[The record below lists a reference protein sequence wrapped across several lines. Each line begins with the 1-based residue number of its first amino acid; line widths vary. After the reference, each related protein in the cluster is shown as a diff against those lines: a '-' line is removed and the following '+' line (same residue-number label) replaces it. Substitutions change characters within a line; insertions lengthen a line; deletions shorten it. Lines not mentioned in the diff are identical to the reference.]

1 MKIVVNGQEKDVAEG
16 LSVEGL
22 IKELGIR
29 REGTAIEVNR
39 EIIPKARY
47 ADTVLKPNDRL
58 EIVAFVGGG

>member
-47 ADTVLKPNDRL
+47 ADTVLKQNDRL